1 MTSLNRHVWS
11 RIVALGK
18 PLFLSPMR
26 WRAAG
31 SLALIVTLLLTL
43 NALNVGNSY
52 VGRGFI
58 TAISERHREHYVRF
72 ALLYLAVFGAS
83 AVVGVTNQFVQDRLA
98 LLWRESLT
106 RHLIDRYL
114 AGHTFDRIAAKKD
127 IDNPDQ
133 RIAEDVRTFTSTLV
147 SFVVMI
153 ANSTLTTIAF
163 AGVLWSI
170 TPALLLTA
178 VLYAALGSTLTV
190 FLGFRLVALNN
201 LQLRK
206 EADFRYGLIHLRE
219 HAEPLNA
226 RGEPK
231 EARRVRARLRRVVH
245 NTRAIIGV
253 TRNVG
258 FFTSGYNYLVQIL
271 PILVVAPRYFR
282 GEVEFGVVTQ
292 SAMAFAQL
300 LGAFSLIVA
309 QFQSLSTFAA
319 VIGRLGA
326 LREEMEARS
335 SERPLRDRSI
345 AAPH

>member
-1 MTSLNRHVWS
+1 
-11 RIVALGK
+11 
-18 PLFLSPMR
+18 
-26 WRAAG
+26 
-31 SLALIVTLLLTL
+31 
-43 NALNVGNSY
+43 
-52 VGRGFI
+52 
-58 TAISERHREHYVRF
+58 
-72 ALLYLAVFGAS
+72 
-83 AVVGVTNQFVQDRLA
+83 
-98 LLWRESLT
+98 
-106 RHLIDRYL
+106 L
-114 AGHTFDRIAAKKD
+114 AGHTFDRIAAKKE

-133 RIAEDVRTFTSTLV
+133 RISEDVRTFTSTLV

-201 LQLRK
+201 LQLKK

-226 RGEPK
+226 RGEPR

-326 LREEMEARS
+326 LHEEMEARS

>member
-1 MTSLNRHVWS
+1 MAPLNRHVWS
-11 RIVALGK
+11 RVVALGK

-26 WRAAG
+26 WGAAG
-31 SLALIVTLLLTL
+31 ALAVIVTLLLTL

-58 TAISERHREHYVRF
+58 TAISQRHRGEYVRF

-83 AVVGVTNQFVQDRLA
+83 AVVGVTSQFAQDRLA

-114 AGHTFDRIAAKKD
+114 GGHTFDRIAAKKE

-133 RIAEDVRTFTSTLV
+133 RIAEDVRTFTSNLV

-201 LQLRK
+201 LQLKK

-231 EARRVRARLRRVVH
+231 EGRRVRARLRRVVH

-309 QFQSLSTFAA
+309 QFQGLSTFAA

-326 LREEMEARS
+326 LQEEMGAGL
-335 SERPLRDRSI
+335 SERPPGDHSRT
-345 AAPH
+345 APR

>member
-1 MTSLNRHVWS
+1 MAFLNRHPWH
-11 RIVALGK
+11 RMVALGK

-26 WRAAG
+26 WRASGA
-31 SLALIVTLLLTL
+31 LALIVTLLLTL

-58 TAISERHREHYVRF
+58 TAISQKNREQYFGF
-72 ALLYLAVFGAS
+72 AILYLAVFAS
-83 AVVGVTNQFVQDRLA
+83 SAAVGVTNQFVQDRLA

-114 AGHTFDRIAAKKD
+114 SAHAFERIATHEEV
-127 IDNPDQ
+127 DNPDQ
-133 RIAEDVRTFTSTLV
+133 RIAEDVRTFTTTLV

-153 ANSTLTTIAF
+153 TNSSLTTIAF

-170 TPALLLTA
+170 TPALLVMA
-178 VLYAALGSTLTV
+178 VLYAALGSTATV
-190 FLGFRLVALNN
+190 FLGFRLVKLNN
-201 LQLRK
+201 LQLKK

-219 HAEPLNA
+219 HAEPLDA

-231 EARRVRARLRRVVH
+231 EGRRVRARLRRVVH
-245 NTRAIIGV
+245 NTRAIIAV

-271 PILVVAPRYFR
+271 PILIVAPQYFR

-319 VIGRLGA
+319 VIGRLGS
-326 LREEMEARS
+326 LREEMEAGT
-335 SERPLRDRSI
+335 PQKHVRDR
-345 AAPH
+345 